1 MMETVKVELKPE
13 LELEVDGDGEE
24 EVLACVRSTKIEHL
38 LKFETF
44 VMKLSRSWCSSSPA

>member
-1 MMETVKVELKPE
+1 METVKVELKLE
-13 LELEVDGDGEE
+13 LELEVDGEE